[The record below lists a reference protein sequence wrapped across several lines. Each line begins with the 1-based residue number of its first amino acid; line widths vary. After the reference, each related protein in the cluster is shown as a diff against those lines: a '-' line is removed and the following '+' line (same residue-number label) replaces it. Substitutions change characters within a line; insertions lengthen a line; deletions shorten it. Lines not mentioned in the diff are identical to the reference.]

1 MSRSVCVYVCAC
13 VCLCV
18 IRTMRCLGYLFA
30 ETERADQGLQN
41 ELTTPVTNEAIV
53 QVVDEWIL
61 SRRKAAL
68 PCSLWASRILSSHLN
83 VPICLSP
90 PPGIVLQA
98 LILGQDLPPVF
109 LTVYDETEFEDN
121 RNGAKEVHD
130 YAIAIVQKH
139 SRLLMNYCSCEYV
152 VLPCTIEEGA
162 LSPEQLQNEVDKQR
176 EKTRS
181 YYRGPHSLS
190 EATYESVKAAVTVL
204 SAGSYVPC
212 FLDSEEPKEV
222 S

>member
-1 MSRSVCVYVCAC
+1 M
-13 VCLCV
+13 L
-18 IRTMRCLGYLFA
+18 A
-30 ETERADQGLQN
+30 ERKKPGHLLQN
-41 ELTTPVTNEAIV
+41 ELSITVANEAIV
-53 QVVDEWIL
+53 RVVDEWIL

-139 SRLLMNYCSCEYV
+139 SRLLMNYCSGEYV
-152 VLPCTIEEGA
+152 VLPCTIEAGA
-162 LSPEQLQNEVDKQR
+162 LSSEQLQNEVNKRR

-190 EATYESVKAAVTVL
+190 KATYESVKAAVTVL

>member
-1 MSRSVCVYVCAC
+1 MS
-13 VCLCV
+13 CLCADAV
-18 IRTMRCLGYLFA
+18 ALLA
-30 ETERADQGLQN
+30 ERKKPGHLLQN
-41 ELTTPVTNEAIV
+41 ELSITVANEAIV
-53 QVVDEWIL
+53 RVVDEWIL

-190 EATYESVKAAVTVL
+190 KATYESLKAAVTVL